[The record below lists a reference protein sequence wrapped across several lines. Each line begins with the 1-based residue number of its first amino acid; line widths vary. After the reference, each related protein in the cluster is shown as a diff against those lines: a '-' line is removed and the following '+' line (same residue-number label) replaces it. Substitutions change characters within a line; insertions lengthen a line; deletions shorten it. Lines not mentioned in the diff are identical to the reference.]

1 MPDKTWL
8 LVFDGADNIEIL
20 KEAWPTQARGS
31 ILLTTRDHTGCY
43 TDSVA
48 QASCC
53 VRAFDAESGA
63 DFLLKRL
70 GPSPPELVAEDRE
83 LARLTSLRFGGLPHA
98 LNHVAVYLEQR
109 RLPLS
114 CFPGMHLRNAKEM
127 DGTKP
132 WITGSYYHC
141 LSSLW
146 NETFRSLSGDA
157 LDLLNLLVYF
167 DVGCIQEYV
176 LLRGVQHRNE
186 MRCGFLKDEVEL
198 ADAQEILLRAGMI
211 SIEQRSRE
219 ISMHSVIQEEVIRRQ
234 SREDREFFY
243 AFAAQLMS
251 AAFPD
256 RWTKDWGHQFESW
269 DRSAERLRHVQHLN
283 IVRKGMAMPRGTP
296 QLVGDILLR
305 ASW

>member
-1 MPDKTWL
+1 M
-8 LVFDGADNIEIL
+8 
-20 KEAWPTQARGS
+20 
-31 ILLTTRDHTGCY
+31 
-43 TDSVA
+43 DSMA

-53 VRAFDAESGA
+53 VQTFDTESGA

-70 GPSPPELVAEDRE
+70 GPSPPELVADDRE
-83 LARLTSLRFGGLPHA
+83 VARQTSLRFGGLPHA

-132 WITGSYYHC
+132 WVTGPYHHS

-146 NETFRSLSGDA
+146 EETFRGLSGDA
-157 LDLLNLLVYF
+157 LNLLNVLVYF
-167 DVGCIQEYV
+167 DVGCIQEDV
-176 LLRGVQHRNE
+176 LLRGAQHISGI
-186 MRCGFLKDEVEL
+186 RCFYLKDEIDL

-211 SIEQRSRE
+211 SIEQRSRK

-243 AFAAQLMS
+243 AFATQLMS

-269 DRSAERLRHVQHLN
+269 DRSAKCLPHVQHLN
-283 IVRKGMAMPRGTP
+283 SVRKGMAMPRGTP

-305 ASW
+305 AGW